1 MMCALQFLWFYEWI
15 FWNPEAWQFLDA
27 LWSSVMVFKGPFLEI
42 LCSNKDDP
50 LFSFFLWLDDC
61 WMSSTKGLN
70 LHIKRVI
77 NLSKLVFVIQCIYYK
92 KKMPSSATYDKLFK
106 VFSTASCRVW
116 PITRCRLQTYYWYRW
131 NSALTMA
138 DGCAPSTSKPV
149 KVFLFCFFTVTQNST
164 IFIY

>member
-1 MMCALQFLWFYEWI
+1 MNILKS
-15 FWNPEAWQFLDA
+15 
-27 LWSSVMVFKGPFLEI
+27 WSLTVSRCPLIVCHGVQRSVFGNSLLKQRWSLVF
-42 LCSNKDDP
+42 
-50 LFSFFLWLDDC
+50 FFLWLDDC

-116 PITRCRLQTYYWYRW
+116 PITRWRLQTYYWYRW